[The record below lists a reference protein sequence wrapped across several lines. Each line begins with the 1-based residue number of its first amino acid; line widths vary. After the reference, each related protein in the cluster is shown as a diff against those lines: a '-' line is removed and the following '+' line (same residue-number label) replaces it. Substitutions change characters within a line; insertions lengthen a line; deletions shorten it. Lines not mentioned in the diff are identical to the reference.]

1 MEHSLVGDVRA
12 ERVPLLS
19 RPNFLALLLLIF
31 LLSGCS
37 STPQEKVS
45 AVRGRLTNAGAPLEV
60 AGKEAGVGRIE
71 INFHALGADGIA
83 GEAFESASPD
93 DQGHYKMRGRDG
105 RGIKPGKYR
114 IAIRQWDPYP
124 DNDKLGGKFSFE
136 NSKIVREVGETET
149 TIDLDVSKPEG

>member
-1 MEHSLVGDVRA
+1 L
-12 ERVPLLS
+12 
-19 RPNFLALLLLIF
+19 F
-31 LLSGCS
+31 LSGCS
-37 STPQEKVS
+37 SAPQEKVS
-45 AVRGRLTNAGAPLEV
+45 AVRGRLTNAGTPLQV

-71 INFHALGADGIA
+71 INFHLLNGDGVA
-83 GEAFESASPD
+83 SEAFESASPD
-93 DQGHYKMRGRDG
+93 EQGNYKLRGRDG

-124 DNDKLGGKFSFE
+124 GTDKLGGKFSFE